1 MHFPFLGCFVTLKR
15 MKRMI
20 LSVIIFICSIVLVL
34 YAAETPVYA
43 RGPVPVPGT
52 EYGAPSSPCAFAE
65 AGSGCSGC
73 MEDGKHVWTAFGC
86 LPTDSGT
93 FVTTLLGFGSGIAG
107 GIAFLLI
114 IVGGFQIVMS
124 AGNPEKLN
132 EGKEL
137 VTSAIVGLLFII
149 FSIFLLRFIGV
160 DILAIPGFE

>member
-1 MHFPFLGCFVTLKR
+1 
-15 MKRMI
+15 MKRLATII
-20 LSVIIFICSIVLVL
+20 LLLTILFFLPRGIF
-34 YAAETPVYA
+34 AADA
-43 RGPVPVPGT
+43 
-52 EYGAPSSPCAFAE
+52 SSPCDFAGDN
-65 AGSGCSGC
+65 ASACKVCMGSGKNTK
-73 MEDGKHVWTAFGC
+73 EAVWTAFGC
-86 LPTDSGT
+86 LPTDSSE
-93 FVTTLLGFGSGIAG
+93 FVTKLLTFGSGIAG